1 MHLLIS
7 VNLEESVVG
16 NLSMIKHYQIR
27 SHLQVAKNCCQKEY
41 TQVKL
46 QLTFGIPRP
55 LFTSSSFT
63 FCLANVGHGVED
75 VPTTMA
81 LDSNKNSTA
90 PVNIIWN
97 GIEKG
102 SAVEVSLF
110 GLYMVVSVLHYL

>member
-7 VNLEESVVG
+7 VNLAESVVG
-16 NLSMIKHYQIR
+16 NLSMIKQYQIW
-27 SHLQVAKNCCQKEY
+27 SHLRVAKNCRQKEY